1 MPYFQQ
7 RPPPPRFKHGV
18 ETVPLTKPIQTNVR
32 PNASKH
38 WDASHWALFVF
49 EDIPVEVRTSIYIT
63 QKRPLFT
70 KRLTQTKLQTINKAI
85 HAIYPDPQDDD
96 LNYWLADY
104 THNIA
109 ETASL
114 VLPPTWTPPFLGQSI
129 ELAFAFLAD
138 IPEDIMLDREHIA
151 VLDKHF
157 LEENGWVL
165 IYHLD
170 GEGVITCVPCVLE
183 LCNMLPGNVNFH
195 EGTWKM
201 NLEDWKDRGNV
212 MFGGERM
219 RKSRVLGR
227 QTLEET
233 TS

>member
-49 EDIPVEVRTSIYIT
+49 EDIPVE
-63 QKRPLFT
+63 
-70 KRLTQTKLQTINKAI
+70 TINKAI
-85 HAIYPDPQDDD
+85 HAICPDPQDDD

>member
-7 RPPPPRFKHGV
+7 RPPPPRFMHGV

-49 EDIPVEVRTSIYIT
+49 EDIPVE
-63 QKRPLFT
+63 KRPLFI
-70 KRLTQTKLQTINKAI
+70 KRLTERKLQTINKAI
-85 HAIYPDPQDDD
+85 HAICPDPQDDD
-96 LNYWLADY
+96 LNYWLADH
-104 THNIA
+104 THNVA
-109 ETASL
+109 EASSL

-129 ELAFAFLAD
+129 EQAFAFLAD
-138 IPEDIMLDREHIA
+138 IPEDIILNREYIA

-165 IYHLD
+165 LYHLD

-195 EGTWKM
+195 EGTWKTSWVG
-201 NLEDWKDRGNV
+201 WKDRGNV

>member
-1 MPYFQQ
+1 MPRFQQ
-7 RPPPPRFKHGV
+7 RPPPPRFKHGA
-18 ETVPLTKPIQTNVR
+18 ETVPLTKPIQTNVCTNGSR
-32 PNASKH
+32 H

-49 EDIPVEVRTSIYIT
+49 ENIPVE
-63 QKRPLFT
+63 KRPLFI
-70 KRLTQTKLQTINKAI
+70 KRLTETKFQTINKAI
-85 HAIYPDPQDDD
+85 HAICPDPQDDD

-104 THNIA
+104 THNVA
-109 ETASL
+109 EASSL

-129 ELAFAFLAD
+129 EQAFAFLAD
-138 IPEDIMLDREHIA
+138 IPEDIILNREYIA

-157 LEENGWVL
+157 LGENGWVL

-195 EGTWKM
+195 EGTWKTSW
-201 NLEDWKDRGNV
+201 EGWKDRGNV

>member
-1 MPYFQQ
+1 MPRFQQ

-18 ETVPLTKPIQTNVR
+18 ETVPLTKPIQINVR

-49 EDIPVEVRTSIYIT
+49 EDIPVE
-63 QKRPLFT
+63 
-70 KRLTQTKLQTINKAI
+70 TINKAI
-85 HAIYPDPQDDD
+85 HAICSDPQDDD
-96 LNYWLADY
+96 LNYWLADHAHIV
-104 THNIA
+104 T
-109 ETASL
+109 EVSS
-114 VLPPTWTPPFLGQSI
+114 LGQSI
-129 ELAFAFLAD
+129 EQAFAFLAD
-138 IPEDIMLDREHIA
+138 IPEDIILNREYIA
-151 VLDKHF
+151 VLHKRF
-157 LEENGWVL
+157 LEENGRVL
-165 IYHLD
+165 LYQLD
-170 GEGVITCVPCVLE
+170 GEGVITCVPCALE

-195 EGTWKM
+195 EGTWKTDW
-201 NLEDWKDRGNV
+201 EGWKDRGNV